1 MAQIQPAELDLWFEL
16 HTAGNADTPVNQYI
30 DLAQCSSLV
39 NRRFYRQ
46 GYQWAVAQCETISD
60 VSTKTE
66 IRRLPETWVCAN
78 AWVKAFSSWRASRD
92 QVLDDQPSLVSKY
105 SDFKVFYDPTHQ
117 AAGVA
122 GNRLPEPFASP
133 PSVFG
138 MDESYEWAHAEIE
151 IPNDP
156 VPGTTSGY
164 NLHML
169 GDSTATSKGIIHG
182 YAMSRAR
189 PTQEEPNIPQPGG
202 WMLELFDVGDN
213 LDEIRQDIADENDE
227 PPYLV
232 GTQVGVNVSQ
242 EFYPGG
248 MHVGGEQTEAFMI
261 TRAGTALA
269 QSFAP
274 AFTAPLGLL
283 KVQSQFSGDNP
294 DTFLLRVTLMPGD
307 YKGVMARPMQGM
319 N

>member
-1 MAQIQPAELDLWFEL
+1 MAQIQPAELDFWFEL
-16 HTAGNADTPVNQYI
+16 QQAGDVDTPVNQYI
-30 DLAQCSSLV
+30 DLAQCASIV

-46 GYQWAVAQCETISD
+46 GYQWAVAQCEVVSD
-60 VSTKTE
+60 VSTTTE

-78 AWVKAFSSWRASRD
+78 AWVKAFSTWRASRD
-92 QVLDDQPSLVSKY
+92 QVLEDQPSLVSKY
-105 SDFKVFYDPTHQ
+105 SDFKVFYDPTQQ
-117 AAGVA
+117 AAGMA
-122 GNRLPEPFASP
+122 ANELPNPFASP
-133 PSVFG
+133 PVFG
-138 MDESYEWAHAEIE
+138 LDESYEWAAAEIE

-156 VPGTTSGY
+156 APGATQGY

-169 GDSTATSKGIIHG
+169 GDSNASSKGIIHG

-189 PTQEEPNIPQPGG
+189 PTQEEPNVPQPGG
-202 WMLELFDVGDN
+202 WMLEAFDVGDN

-232 GTQVGVNVSQ
+232 GTQVGVNVNR

-248 MHVGGEQTEAFMI
+248 AIIGGEQTEAFMI

-283 KVQSQFSGDNP
+283 KVQSQFKAEP
-294 DTFLLRVTLMPGD
+294 DKYSLRITLMPGD
-307 YKGVMARPMQGM
+307 YKGCMARPMQGM